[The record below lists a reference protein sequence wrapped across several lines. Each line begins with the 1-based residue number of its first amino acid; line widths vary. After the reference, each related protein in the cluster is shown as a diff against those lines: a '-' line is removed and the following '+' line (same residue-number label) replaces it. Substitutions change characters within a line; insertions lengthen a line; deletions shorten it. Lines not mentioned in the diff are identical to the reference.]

1 MFSFGVYF
9 VVLKCPQLS
18 KYPVLVSLEQRTQ
31 VPKAYA
37 FIGAV
42 TVLSLLHFVN
52 ALAAPVS
59 NLIGWGL
66 PAYLSFKALES
77 PGNDD
82 DAQWLTYWIIFGF
95 FNFAEGFA
103 LRALLYYFPWY
114 FSFKTLF
121 ILWLQLPA
129 FRVSIP
135 HSPIFYTHRITRFRV
150 HKRLTTVY
158 CDPSSQIVATVP
170 ALPVA
175 FLMTRSPP
183 KGYVIVWPQQ
193 RANKLPLAANVMC
206 FHISRNL
213 SLFFLIMSSE
223 RTIVSLYLCRPFA

>member
-1 MFSFGVYF
+1 V
-9 VVLKCPQLS
+9 
-18 KYPVLVSLEQRTQ
+18 EQRTQ

-42 TVLSLLHFVN
+42 TLLTLLHFVN

-66 PAYLSFKALES
+66 PAYLSLKALES

-82 DAQWLTYWIIFGF
+82 DAQWLAYWVIFGF

-129 FRVSIP
+129 FRVSAP
-135 HSPIFYTHRITRFRV
+135 YYRILLSSLSSSVSGCTNNLLQRSETCFR
-150 HKRLTTVY
+150 KRL
-158 CDPSSQIVATVP
+158 
-170 ALPVA
+170 
-175 FLMTRSPP
+175 SP
-183 KGYVIVWPQQ
+183 Q
-193 RANKLPLAANVMC
+193 RLCP
-206 FHISRNL
+206 H
-213 SLFFLIMSSE
+213 LF
-223 RTIVSLYLCRPFA
+223 

>member
-1 MFSFGVYF
+1 M
-9 VVLKCPQLS
+9 QLS
-18 KYPVLVSLEQRTQ
+18 KYPVLVNVEQRTQ

-42 TVLSLLHFVN
+42 TLLTLLHFVN

-59 NLIGWGL
+59 HLIGWGL

-77 PGNDD
+77 PGHDD
-82 DAQWLTYWIIFGF
+82 DAQWLTYWVIFGF

-129 FRVSIP
+129 FRVG
-135 HSPIFYTHRITRFRV
+135 V
-150 HKRLTTVY
+150 
-158 CDPSSQIVATVP
+158 
-170 ALPVA
+170 
-175 FLMTRSPP
+175 
-183 KGYVIVWPQQ
+183 
-193 RANKLPLAANVMC
+193 
-206 FHISRNL
+206 
-213 SLFFLIMSSE
+213 LI
-223 RTIVSLYLCRPFA
+223 

>member
-1 MFSFGVYF
+1 MFSLRVYLR
-9 VVLKCPQLS
+9 VLKVSDDAVQLS

-42 TVLSLLHFVN
+42 TLLTLLHFVN

-135 HSPIFYTHRITRFRV
+135 HYHIFYTHYISLVLGCTNGLLQCTAARPR
-150 HKRLTTVY
+150 KAPYRL
-158 CDPSSQIVATVP
+158 
-170 ALPVA
+170 LPQV
-175 FLMTRSPP
+175 F
-183 KGYVIVWPQQ
+183 K
-193 RANKLPLAANVMC
+193 
-206 FHISRNL
+206 
-213 SLFFLIMSSE
+213 
-223 RTIVSLYLCRPFA
+223 

>member
-1 MFSFGVYF
+1 MSSAQQKVQQHPAFQQAQAKAHYYLSQ
-9 VVLKCPQLS
+9 LDKELS
-18 KYPVLVSLEQRTQ
+18 KYPILVSVEQRTQ

-42 TVLSLLHFVN
+42 TLLTLLHLVN
-52 ALAAPVS
+52 AFAAPVS
-59 NLIGWGL
+59 NLLGWGL

-82 DAQWLTYWIIFGF
+82 DAQWLAYWVIFGF

-129 FRVSIP
+129 FRGAQMTYYSVLRPVFTNLS
-135 HSPIFYTHRITRFRV
+135 HRGCSTR
-150 HKRLTTVY
+150 TTSNVTVTAEGLR
-158 CDPSSQIVATVP
+158 DRVAT
-170 ALPVA
+170 A
-175 FLMTRSPP
+175 T
-183 KGYVIVWPQQ
+183 
-193 RANKLPLAANVMC
+193 
-206 FHISRNL
+206 
-213 SLFFLIMSSE
+213 SE
-223 RTIVSLYLCRPFA
+223 

>member
-1 MFSFGVYF
+1 M
-9 VVLKCPQLS
+9 
-18 KYPVLVSLEQRTQ
+18 
-31 VPKAYA
+31 PKAYA

-42 TVLSLLHFVN
+42 TLLTLLHFVN

-135 HSPIFYTHRITRFRV
+135 QFPFFYTHLITRSRA
-150 HKRLTTVY
+150 HKRLITVY
-158 CDPSSQIVATVP
+158 CDPSSHNVATAPPLP
-170 ALPVA
+170 AV

-193 RANKLPLAANVMC
+193 RLNKLPLAVLRHGH
-206 FHISRNL
+206 HISRNRACSS
-213 SLFFLIMSSE
+213 SLCL
-223 RTIVSLYLCRPFA
+223 RTNDR

>member
-1 MFSFGVYF
+1 MLYDLSWISDRPDF
-9 VVLKCPQLS
+9 QLS
-18 KYPVLVSLEQRTQ
+18 RYPVLLNLEQRTQ

-42 TVLSLLHFVN
+42 TLFTLLHFVN
-52 ALAAPVS
+52 ALAAPAS

-77 PGNDD
+77 PGHDD
-82 DAQWLTYWIIFGF
+82 DAQWLTYWVIFGF

-129 FRVSIP
+129 FRVSGVYI
-135 HSPIFYTHRITRFRV
+135 S
-150 HKRLTTVY
+150 HK
-158 CDPSSQIVATVP
+158 
-170 ALPVA
+170 
-175 FLMTRSPP
+175 
-183 KGYVIVWPQQ
+183 
-193 RANKLPLAANVMC
+193 
-206 FHISRNL
+206 ISG
-213 SLFFLIMSSE
+213 
-223 RTIVSLYLCRPFA
+223 

>member
-1 MFSFGVYF
+1 
-9 VVLKCPQLS
+9 VVLKVSDDAAQLS
-18 KYPVLVSLEQRTQ
+18 KYPVLVSLEQRAQ
-31 VPKAYA
+31 LPKAYA

-42 TVLSLLHFVN
+42 ALLTLLHFVN
-52 ALAAPVS
+52 TLAAPVS

-135 HSPIFYTHRITRFRV
+135 HYPIFYTHLSHVLGCTNGLLQCTAARPG
-150 HKRLTTVY
+150 TTPY
-158 CDPSSQIVATVP
+158 
-170 ALPVA
+170 
-175 FLMTRSPP
+175 RSF
-183 KGYVIVWPQQ
+183 PQ
-193 RANKLPLAANVMC
+193 
-206 FHISRNL
+206 
-213 SLFFLIMSSE
+213 FF
-223 RTIVSLYLCRPFA
+223 

>member
-1 MFSFGVYF
+1 M
-9 VVLKCPQLS
+9 
-18 KYPVLVSLEQRTQ
+18 
-31 VPKAYA
+31 PKAYA
-37 FIGAV
+37 FIGTV
-42 TVLSLLHFVN
+42 TLLTLLHFVN

-114 FSFKTLF
+114 FSFKTIF

-129 FRVSIP
+129 FRVSDFYYPILLDSSLSHILGCTNGLLQRIEARP
-135 HSPIFYTHRITRFRV
+135 REMSPYRPCPQLLQRHGHCRRPARSRGHSNDRISSRLFR
-150 HKRLTTVY
+150 Y
-158 CDPSSQIVATVP
+158 VAE
-170 ALPVA
+170 
-175 FLMTRSPP
+175 
-183 KGYVIVWPQQ
+183 
-193 RANKLPLAANVMC
+193 
-206 FHISRNL
+206 L
-213 SLFFLIMSSE
+213 S
-223 RTIVSLYLCRPFA
+223 YFAE

>member
-1 MFSFGVYF
+1 V
-9 VVLKCPQLS
+9 
-18 KYPVLVSLEQRTQ
+18 EQRTQ

-42 TVLSLLHFVN
+42 TLLTLLHFVN
-52 ALAAPVS
+52 ALAAPIS

-77 PGNDD
+77 PGNED
-82 DAQWLTYWIIFGF
+82 DAQWLTYWVIFGF

-129 FRVSIP
+129 FRVSAPYYSMLLGSSTSCIP
-135 HSPIFYTHRITRFRV
+135 GCANNLLRGPETCSSKSESPRQLCPLIF
-150 HKRLTTVY
+150 
-158 CDPSSQIVATVP
+158 
-170 ALPVA
+170 
-175 FLMTRSPP
+175 
-183 KGYVIVWPQQ
+183 
-193 RANKLPLAANVMC
+193 
-206 FHISRNL
+206 
-213 SLFFLIMSSE
+213 E
-223 RTIVSLYLCRPFA
+223 

>member
-1 MFSFGVYF
+1 M
-9 VVLKCPQLS
+9 
-18 KYPVLVSLEQRTQ
+18 
-31 VPKAYA
+31 PKAYA

-42 TVLSLLHFVN
+42 TLLTLLHFIN

-77 PGNDD
+77 PGNEDD
-82 DAQWLTYWIIFGF
+82 VQWLTYWIIFGF

-135 HSPIFYTHRITRFRV
+135 LFSHPLRLIIITLSRV
-150 HKRLTTVY
+150 
-158 CDPSSQIVATVP
+158 
-170 ALPVA
+170 
-175 FLMTRSPP
+175 
-183 KGYVIVWPQQ
+183 
-193 RANKLPLAANVMC
+193 
-206 FHISRNL
+206 RNWL
-213 SLFFLIMSSE
+213 
-223 RTIVSLYLCRPFA
+223 TIVC

>member
-1 MFSFGVYF
+1 M
-9 VVLKCPQLS
+9 VLKVSDDAAQLS
-18 KYPVLVSLEQRTQ
+18 KYPVLVSLEQRSQ

-42 TVLSLLHFVN
+42 TLLTLLHFVN

-135 HSPIFYTHRITRFRV
+135 HYPISYTDIISRSRV
-150 HKRLTTVY
+150 HKWPTTVY
-158 CDPSSQIVATVP
+158 CVPSSHVVATVP
-170 ALPVA
+170 DLPV
-175 FLMTRSPP
+175 FLMTRLPP
-183 KGYVIVWPQQ
+183 KGCVIVWPQQ
-193 RANKLPLAANVMC
+193 RPNKLPLAALR
-206 FHISRNL
+206 HGAPYSRNNRAC
-213 SLFFLIMSSE
+213 SSSYVSE

>member
-1 MFSFGVYF
+1 M
-9 VVLKCPQLS
+9 
-18 KYPVLVSLEQRTQ
+18 
-31 VPKAYA
+31 PKAYA

-42 TVLSLLHFVN
+42 TLLTLLHFVN

-129 FRVSIP
+129 FRVSI
-135 HSPIFYTHRITRFRV
+135 HHYLIFYTHLITRSRV

-170 ALPVA
+170 ALPAV
-175 FLMTRSPP
+175 FLMTRSLP
-183 KGYVIVWPQQ
+183 KGCVIVWPQQ
-193 RANKLPLAANVMC
+193 RPNKLPLAANVMG
-206 FHISRNL
+206 FYISRNRAYSS
-213 SLFFLIMSSE
+213 SLCLLNE
-223 RTIVSLYLCRPFA
+223 RSLACIYAGLLPSFVIAMVECRS

>member
-1 MFSFGVYF
+1 MFSFRVSL
-9 VVLKCPQLS
+9 VVLKVSDDAAQLS
-18 KYPVLVSLEQRTQ
+18 KYPVLASLEQRTQ

-42 TVLSLLHFVN
+42 TLLTLLHLVN

-95 FNFAEGFA
+95 FNFAEGFV

-135 HSPIFYTHRITRFRV
+135 HYLIFCTHIITRSRV
-150 HKRLTTVY
+150 HKLLTTVY
-158 CDPSSQIVATVP
+158 CGPSSHSLATVP
-170 ALPVA
+170 ALPAV
-175 FLMTRSPP
+175 FLMIRSPP
-183 KGYVIVWPQQ
+183 KGCVIVWPQQ
-193 RANKLPLAANVMC
+193 RPNKLPLAALR
-206 FHISRNL
+206 H
-213 SLFFLIMSSE
+213 E
-223 RTIVSLYLCRPFA
+223 AP

>member
-1 MFSFGVYF
+1 MYVFLSGFP
-9 VVLKCPQLS
+9 VVLKVSDDAAQLS

-31 VPKAYA
+31 MPKAYA

-42 TVLSLLHFVN
+42 TLLTLLHFIN

-135 HSPIFYTHRITRFRV
+135 HYRIFFTHLITPSRV

-158 CDPSSQIVATVP
+158 CGPSSLNVASVP
-170 ALPVA
+170 VLPA
-175 FLMTRSPP
+175 GFPTTRSPP
-183 KGYVIVWPQQ
+183 KGCVIVWPQQ
-193 RANKLPLAANVMC
+193 RPNKLPLALLRHGAPYVM
-206 FHISRNL
+206 
-213 SLFFLIMSSE
+213 E
-223 RTIVSLYLCRPFA
+223 

>member
-1 MFSFGVYF
+1 MSSAQQKVQQHPAFQQAQAKAHYYLVQLDKEVCSVFLFRVF
-9 VVLKCPQLS
+9 LVVLKVPDDAAQLS
-18 KYPVLVSLEQRTQ
+18 KYPVLVSLEQRAQ
-31 VPKAYA
+31 LPKAYA

-42 TVLSLLHFVN
+42 ALLTLLHFVN
-52 ALAAPVS
+52 TLAAPVS

-135 HSPIFYTHRITRFRV
+135 HYPIFYIHLSHLLGCANGLLQCTAARP
-150 HKRLTTVY
+150 LTTPY
-158 CDPSSQIVATVP
+158 
-170 ALPVA
+170 
-175 FLMTRSPP
+175 
-183 KGYVIVWPQQ
+183 
-193 RANKLPLAANVMC
+193 
-206 FHISRNL
+206 
-213 SLFFLIMSSE
+213 
-223 RTIVSLYLCRPFA
+223 RPFPQFF

>member
-1 MFSFGVYF
+1 MFPFEFSLSDD
-9 VVLKCPQLS
+9 VVQLS

-42 TVLSLLHFVN
+42 TLLTLLHFIN

-59 NLIGWGL
+59 NLLGWGL

-114 FSFKTLF
+114 FTFKTLF

-129 FRVSIP
+129 FRVST
-135 HSPIFYTHRITRFRV
+135 HHYLIFCAHLITRSRV
-150 HKRLTTVY
+150 HKRLTTVS
-158 CDPSSQIVATVP
+158 CDLCSQIVATVP
-170 ALPVA
+170 ALPAV
-175 FLMTRSPP
+175 FLTTRSLP
-183 KGYVIVWPQQ
+183 KGCVIVWPQQ
-193 RANKLPLAANVMC
+193 RPNKLPLTANVMGL
-206 FHISRNL
+206 HIQY
-213 SLFFLIMSSE
+213 FE
-223 RTIVSLYLCRPFA
+223 

>member
-1 MFSFGVYF
+1 M
-9 VVLKCPQLS
+9 
-18 KYPVLVSLEQRTQ
+18 
-31 VPKAYA
+31 PKAYA

-42 TVLSLLHFVN
+42 TLLTLLHFIN

-77 PGNDD
+77 PGNEDD
-82 DAQWLTYWIIFGF
+82 VQWLTYWIIFGF

-129 FRVSIP
+129 FRVSNGYSYFPILLDSLLP
-135 HSPIFYTHRITRFRV
+135 HVLGCANGLLQCVEARPCKCWSPY
-150 HKRLTTVY
+150 
-158 CDPSSQIVATVP
+158 
-170 ALPVA
+170 
-175 FLMTRSPP
+175 
-183 KGYVIVWPQQ
+183 
-193 RANKLPLAANVMC
+193 
-206 FHISRNL
+206 
-213 SLFFLIMSSE
+213 
-223 RTIVSLYLCRPFA
+223 RPFPQFF

>member
-1 MFSFGVYF
+1 M
-9 VVLKCPQLS
+9 VLKFSDDAAQLS
-18 KYPVLVSLEQRTQ
+18 KYPVLVSLEKRTQ

-42 TVLSLLHFVN
+42 TLLTLLHFVN

-82 DAQWLTYWIIFGF
+82 DAQWLTYWTIFGF

-135 HSPIFYTHRITRFRV
+135 HFPIFRTHPIARFRV
-150 HKRLTTVY
+150 HKRLTIVY
-158 CDPSSQIVATVP
+158 CGPSSQIVATVP
-170 ALPVA
+170 ALPAVSP
-175 FLMTRSPP
+175 MTRSPP
-183 KGYVIVWPQQ
+183 KGSVIVWPRQ
-193 RANKLPLAANVMC
+193 RPNKLPPAVYVMGH
-206 FHISRNL
+206 HISR
-213 SLFFLIMSSE
+213 SEACFSSS
-223 RTIVSLYLCRPFA
+223 IVSLYLCRRFA

>member
-1 MFSFGVYF
+1 MLCDLSSYVFNFFRPVACHF
-9 VVLKCPQLS
+9 QLS
-18 KYPVLVSLEQRTQ
+18 RYPVLLSLEQRTQ

-42 TVLSLLHFVN
+42 TLFTLLHFVN
-52 ALAAPVS
+52 ALAAPAS

-77 PGNDD
+77 PGHDD

-129 FRVSIP
+129 FRVS
-135 HSPIFYTHRITRFRV
+135 
-150 HKRLTTVY
+150 TV
-158 CDPSSQIVATVP
+158 
-170 ALPVA
+170 
-175 FLMTRSPP
+175 
-183 KGYVIVWPQQ
+183 
-193 RANKLPLAANVMC
+193 
-206 FHISRNL
+206 NL
-213 SLFFLIMSSE
+213 SSHE
-223 RTIVSLYLCRPFA
+223 VSGRLK

>member
-1 MFSFGVYF
+1 MFAFGFSCVA
-9 VVLKCPQLS
+9 KNADDAMQLT
-18 KYPVLVSLEQRTQ
+18 KYPVLVSFEQRTQ

-42 TVLSLLHFVN
+42 TLLTLLHFVN

-129 FRVSIP
+129 FRVSAP
-135 HSPIFYTHRITRFRV
+135 YYSTF
-150 HKRLTTVY
+150 
-158 CDPSSQIVATVP
+158 
-170 ALPVA
+170 
-175 FLMTRSPP
+175 
-183 KGYVIVWPQQ
+183 
-193 RANKLPLAANVMC
+193 
-206 FHISRNL
+206 
-213 SLFFLIMSSE
+213 
-223 RTIVSLYLCRPFA
+223 

>member
-1 MFSFGVYF
+1 MLPPIRCRLRNKKFSSTPPFSR
-9 VVLKCPQLS
+9 LRQRPTITSLNWIKKCACIFHDFLRILIVRPVACHFQLS
-18 KYPVLVSLEQRTQ
+18 RYPVLVSLERRTQ

-42 TVLSLLHFVN
+42 TLFTFLHFVN
-52 ALAAPVS
+52 ALAAPAS

-77 PGNDD
+77 PGHDD

-129 FRVSIP
+129 FRVSAADL
-135 HSPIFYTHRITRFRV
+135 SS
-150 HKRLTTVY
+150 HK
-158 CDPSSQIVATVP
+158 VP
-170 ALPVA
+170 
-175 FLMTRSPP
+175 
-183 KGYVIVWPQQ
+183 G
-193 RANKLPLAANVMC
+193 
-206 FHISRNL
+206 
-213 SLFFLIMSSE
+213 
-223 RTIVSLYLCRPFA
+223 

>member
-1 MFSFGVYF
+1 VVACHPLDVVCPAKSSAAPCFPAGPGQGTLLSFSIGQGGAFASPSGHICGAQRKSTDAAHR
-9 VVLKCPQLS
+9 LQLS
-18 KYPVLVSLEQRTQ
+18 KYPILVSVEQRTQ

-42 TVLSLLHFVN
+42 TLLTLLHFIN
-52 ALAAPVS
+52 TLAAPVS

-66 PAYLSFKALES
+66 PAYLSLKALES

-82 DAQWLTYWIIFGF
+82 DAQWLAYWVIFGF

-129 FRVSIP
+129 FRVSTP
-135 HSPIFYTHRITRFRV
+135 YYRILLSSSSSVSGCTNNLLQRSETCFR
-150 HKRLTTVY
+150 KRL
-158 CDPSSQIVATVP
+158 
-170 ALPVA
+170 
-175 FLMTRSPP
+175 SP
-183 KGYVIVWPQQ
+183 Q
-193 RANKLPLAANVMC
+193 RLCP
-206 FHISRNL
+206 H
-213 SLFFLIMSSE
+213 LFQ
-223 RTIVSLYLCRPFA
+223 

>member
-1 MFSFGVYF
+1 MFCCPSGHVCGA
-9 VVLKCPQLS
+9 KWRSNDTARHPQLS
-18 KYPVLVSLEQRTQ
+18 KYPILVNVEQRTQ

-42 TVLSLLHFVN
+42 TLFTLLHLVN

-59 NLIGWGL
+59 NLLGWGL

-82 DAQWLTYWIIFGF
+82 DAQWLAYWVIFGF

-129 FRVSIP
+129 FRVSAPYCRILLSSYHP
-135 HSPIFYTHRITRFRV
+135 PFQGAQTTYYSVVRPVFANVCHRSGSARTFSND
-150 HKRLTTVY
+150 TVTAEGLR
-158 CDPSSQIVATVP
+158 DRVAT
-170 ALPVA
+170 A
-175 FLMTRSPP
+175 T
-183 KGYVIVWPQQ
+183 
-193 RANKLPLAANVMC
+193 
-206 FHISRNL
+206 
-213 SLFFLIMSSE
+213 SE
-223 RTIVSLYLCRPFA
+223 

>member
-1 MFSFGVYF
+1 M
-9 VVLKCPQLS
+9 
-18 KYPVLVSLEQRTQ
+18 
-31 VPKAYA
+31 PKAYA

-42 TVLSLLHFVN
+42 TLLTLLHFVN

-59 NLIGWGL
+59 N
-66 PAYLSFKALES
+66 KALES

-95 FNFAEGFA
+95 FQFAEGFA

-135 HSPIFYTHRITRFRV
+135 HYPIFYTHFITRSRV
-150 HKRLTTVY
+150 HKLPTTVY
-158 CDPSSQIVATVP
+158 CGPSLPVIATVP
-170 ALPVA
+170 AHPAV
-175 FLMTRSPP
+175 FPTTRSPP
-183 KGYVIVWPQQ
+183 KGCVIVWPQQ
-193 RANKLPLAANVMC
+193 RPNKLPLAYNVTGL
-206 FHISRNL
+206 HI
-213 SLFFLIMSSE
+213 
-223 RTIVSLYLCRPFA
+223 

>member
-1 MFSFGVYF
+1 V
-9 VVLKCPQLS
+9 
-18 KYPVLVSLEQRTQ
+18 EQRTQ

-42 TVLSLLHFVN
+42 TLFTLLHLVN
-52 ALAAPVS
+52 SFAALVS
-59 NLIGWGL
+59 NLLGWGL

-82 DAQWLTYWIIFGF
+82 DAQWLAYWVIFGF

-129 FRVSIP
+129 FRVSTIYYAMLLRSSL
-135 HSPIFYTHRITRFRV
+135 SP
-150 HKRLTTVY
+150 
-158 CDPSSQIVATVP
+158 
-170 ALPVA
+170 
-175 FLMTRSPP
+175 
-183 KGYVIVWPQQ
+183 
-193 RANKLPLAANVMC
+193 
-206 FHISRNL
+206 
-213 SLFFLIMSSE
+213 
-223 RTIVSLYLCRPFA
+223 

>member
-1 MFSFGVYF
+1 
-9 VVLKCPQLS
+9 
-18 KYPVLVSLEQRTQ
+18 LEQRTQ

-42 TVLSLLHFVN
+42 TLLTLLHFAN

-66 PAYLSFKALES
+66 PAYLSFKAIES

-82 DAQWLTYWIIFGF
+82 NAQWLTYWIIFGF

-114 FSFKTLF
+114 FSFKTIF

-129 FRVSIP
+129 FRVSAP
-135 HSPIFYTHRITRFRV
+135 YYSTF
-150 HKRLTTVY
+150 
-158 CDPSSQIVATVP
+158 
-170 ALPVA
+170 
-175 FLMTRSPP
+175 
-183 KGYVIVWPQQ
+183 
-193 RANKLPLAANVMC
+193 
-206 FHISRNL
+206 
-213 SLFFLIMSSE
+213 
-223 RTIVSLYLCRPFA
+223 

>member
-1 MFSFGVYF
+1 MFFFRVF
-9 VVLKCPQLS
+9 LVVLKVSNDVTQLS
-18 KYPVLVSLEQRTQ
+18 KYPVLVSLERRTQ

-42 TVLSLLHFVN
+42 TLLTLLHFVN

-59 NLIGWGL
+59 NLIGWGV

-135 HSPIFYTHRITRFRV
+135 HHPTF
-150 HKRLTTVY
+150 
-158 CDPSSQIVATVP
+158 CNSSHVLGCTNGLLQCTAARP
-170 ALPVA
+170 
-175 FLMTRSPP
+175 R
-183 KGYVIVWPQQ
+183 
-193 RANKLPLAANVMC
+193 KLWQP
-206 FHISRNL
+206 
-213 SLFFLIMSSE
+213 
-223 RTIVSLYLCRPFA
+223 YRPFPQFFK